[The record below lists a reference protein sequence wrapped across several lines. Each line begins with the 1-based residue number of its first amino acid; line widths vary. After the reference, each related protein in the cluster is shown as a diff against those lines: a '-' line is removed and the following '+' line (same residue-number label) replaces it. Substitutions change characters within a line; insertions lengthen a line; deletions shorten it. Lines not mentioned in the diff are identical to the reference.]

1 MARRYNIGMGGLRR
15 LAGIVAIAAVLA
27 TALVSGSAAADQKS
41 IAASEGWVKLPG
53 AGDTS
58 ATAYV
63 VIDNPTMYDIYIVS
77 AASDAAADV
86 EFRQKTAAA
95 DATAQSVKEIAA
107 SAYTKLELTTD
118 GAHLI
123 LRNLKRALR
132 EGEIVTL
139 TFTTDGGLVLQAPA
153 VVRKP

>member
-1 MARRYNIGMGGLRR
+1 MARRYNIGMDGLRQFAR
-15 LAGIVAIAAVLA
+15 LVVTAAVLV
-27 TALVSGSAAADQKS
+27 TASVSESAAADQKS
-41 IAASEGWVKLPG
+41 LAASEGWVKLPG

-77 AASDAAADV
+77 AASDVAAGV
-86 EFRQKTAAA
+86 EFRQKTAAT
-95 DATAQSVKEIAA
+95 DTTAQSVKEIAA
-107 SAYTKLELTTD
+107 PAYAKLELTTD
-118 GAHLI
+118 GAHVV
-123 LRNLKRALR
+123 LRNLKRALK

-139 TFTTDGGLVLQAPA
+139 TFRTDGGLVLQVPA

>member
-1 MARRYNIGMGGLRR
+1 MSRRYNIDMDGLRR
-15 LAGIVAIAAVLA
+15 FVGLAVTAAVLLTPLA
-27 TALVSGSAAADQKS
+27 SASAAADQKS

-77 AASDAAADV
+77 AAADVAAAV

-95 DATAQSVKEIAA
+95 DTTAHSVKEVPAP
-107 SAYTKLELTTD
+107 AYAKLELTSD
-118 GAHLI
+118 GAHLV
-123 LRNLKRALR
+123 LRNLKRALK

>member
-1 MARRYNIGMGGLRR
+1 MDGLRR
-15 LAGIVAIAAVLA
+15 FAGFVLTAALLV
-27 TALVSGSAAADQKS
+27 TALVSESAAADQKS

-77 AASDAAADV
+77 AAADVAADV
-86 EFRQKTAAA
+86 EFRQKTATT
-95 DATAQSVKEIAA
+95 DTTAQSVKEIAA
-107 SAYTKLELTTD
+107 PAYAKLALTTD

-123 LRNLKRALR
+123 LRNLKRALK

-139 TFTTDGGLVLQAPA
+139 TLTTDGGLVVEAPA